1 MGGAHAGQRRQR
13 ERAAAAAGTTQH
25 QKEDIYDYDS
35 VLLSVGLATIVL

>member
-13 ERAAAAAGTTQH
+13 ERAAAGPTQH

-35 VLLSVGLATIVL
+35 VLLSVGLATIIL